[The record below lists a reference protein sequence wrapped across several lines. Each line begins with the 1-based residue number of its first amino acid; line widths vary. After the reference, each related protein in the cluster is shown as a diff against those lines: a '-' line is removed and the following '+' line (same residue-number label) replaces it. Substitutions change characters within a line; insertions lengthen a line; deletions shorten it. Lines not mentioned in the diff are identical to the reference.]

1 MIPERLMEA
10 KEDHDIL
17 DAKMDK
23 CNDVIQSISTALASS
38 NTREKEQS
46 KTLTDIHNNTKF
58 LCEHVEKTC
67 KEK

>member
-1 MIPERLMEA
+1 MIPERLKEA

-23 CNDVIQSISTALASS
+23 YSDGIQSIYTALASS
-38 NTREKEQS
+38 ITREKEQS
-46 KTLTDIHNNTKF
+46 KM
-58 LCEHVEKTC
+58 LCEHIQRTC

>member
-1 MIPERLMEA
+1 MIPERLKEA

-23 CNDVIQSISTALASS
+23 CNDGIQGIFTALAIS

-46 KTLTDIHNNTKF
+46 KMLKDIHEY
-58 LCEHVEKTC
+58 LC